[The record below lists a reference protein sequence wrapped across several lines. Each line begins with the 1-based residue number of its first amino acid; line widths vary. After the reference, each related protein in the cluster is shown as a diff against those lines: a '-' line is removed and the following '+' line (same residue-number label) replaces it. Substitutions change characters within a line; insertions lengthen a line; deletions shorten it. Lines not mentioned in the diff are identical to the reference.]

1 MDKPAA
7 SRLSP
12 ALTLQALHHE
22 QAEQARLLAAIRA
35 GQGDVP
41 AGWRGHRLGLLA
53 HQRHARATACRALKG
68 AYPVLARCLGDTD
81 FEALAWWFWCV
92 QPPPSGDLGDWGASL
107 SQVLLQWGT
116 PVAKEQAAL
125 AALEW
130 AVHAAAR
137 APDPVPGWPPGL
149 AALQTS
155 SPDTLWL
162 LPQPGLSVQPS
173 GPSALASWLAAQPA
187 ASAGALGEMSQTC
200 EWALVRRSGLQVVVR
215 PLEADQARF
224 TRRLLAGD
232 SLGQALSLAAPR
244 DFQDWLRAALAE
256 GWWRAVSTVASVR
269 LHDTKEEA

>member
-1 MDKPAA
+1 MDKPVA

-12 ALTLQALHHE
+12 VLTPQALGHE
-22 QAEQARLLAAIRA
+22 QAQQARLLAAIRA
-35 GQGDVP
+35 GQGDLP
-41 AGWRGHRLGLLA
+41 AGWRGHRVGLLA

-68 AYPVLARCLGDTD
+68 AYPVLALWLGDTD
-81 FEALAWWFWCV
+81 FEALAWWHWRA
-92 QPPPSGDLGDWGASL
+92 QPPARGDLGDWGASL
-107 SQVLLQWGT
+107 PQALAQGRT
-116 PVAKEQAAL
+116 PVAKAQAAL
-125 AALEW
+125 ATLEW

-137 APDPVPGWPPGL
+137 APDPVPGWPLGL
-149 AALQTS
+149 VALQTV

-162 LPQPGLSVQPS
+162 RPQPGLSVQPCGAS
-173 GPSALASWLAAQPA
+173 SLARWLAAQPG